1 MCCSC
6 VCVCV
11 CVCDVKIDSK
21 IIKIYPIIV
30 SKIQLVLFKRVSCFR
45 DCICLRGYY
54 EFLRT

>member
-1 MCCSC
+1 MCCS
-6 VCVCV
+6 CVCV

-30 SKIQLVLFKRVSCFR
+30 SKIQLILFKRVSCFR